1 MAKIKFGDYL
11 KSKERREAVYESDEL
26 IAKRARALI
35 DADSYA
41 VQPKFRVENYKKAMD
56 LLEQIPDH
64 PDAAGMLEECR
75 AGISQAQADMART
88 DFEKGR
94 YHLENA
100 ATEHEFKKSSEELA
114 ALSKELKQ
122 QKVDLSKRQN
132 ASDAAGSAPE
142 YEDMIRQTEAMKV
155 QAEEKVAI
163 YAKKTT
169 RSRYIAL
176 IVFLAIVAAL
186 IYAMVSGYGWYLAAK
201 IEGLSGMYD
210 SAYSRFYKLGD
221 YLDSREQ
228 YQLYKEKYLRQ
239 REQEE
244 SRDLP
249 DADVG
254 DTVAFS
260 GFNWLVL
267 EKEDTTLRL
276 ICTAPDKNSVFFG
289 VSYDGPQKKL
299 REEMSIEPE
308 TDEAEHMADEE
319 SAVTE
324 SEQTEADQQSAAGK
338 GGSAGRTEETAD
350 PEKSTTWKD
359 SSLRAYLNET
369 VPEHEFT
376 PAEIAA
382 MVPQNS
388 EPTQNA
394 QYGTKQE
401 ETVEDLVSI
410 LSAEQVQ
417 AYLEDGVMKTPSVD
431 MWLRT
436 PGHDLHSAAYMT
448 SKGNIILYGND
459 VTDDSL
465 SVCPM
470 IVVDYTKMESE

>member
-1 MAKIKFGDYL
+1 ML
-11 KSKERREAVYESDEL
+11 Q
-26 IAKRARALI
+26 AL
-35 DADSYA
+35 
-41 VQPKFRVENYKKAMD
+41 PRN
-56 LLEQIPDH
+56 
-64 PDAAGMLEECR
+64 
-75 AGISQAQADMART
+75 
-88 DFEKGR
+88 
-94 YHLENA
+94 
-100 ATEHEFKKSSEELA
+100 
-114 ALSKELKQ
+114 
-122 QKVDLSKRQN
+122 
-132 ASDAAGSAPE
+132 
-142 YEDMIRQTEAMKV
+142 MK
-155 QAEEKVAI
+155 I

-169 RSRYIAL
+169 RSRCIAL

-308 TDEAEHMADEE
+308 TDEAERISEVLPGRA
-319 SAVTE
+319 AVRTV
-324 SEQTEADQQSAAGK
+324 QKKRRTRRRLQH
-338 GGSAGRTEETAD
+338 GRI
-350 PEKSTTWKD
+350 P
-359 SSLRAYLNET
+359 
-369 VPEHEFT
+369 
-376 PAEIAA
+376 
-382 MVPQNS
+382 
-388 EPTQNA
+388 
-394 QYGTKQE
+394 
-401 ETVEDLVSI
+401 
-410 LSAEQVQ
+410 LSA
-417 AYLEDGVMKTPSVD
+417 P
-431 MWLRT
+431 
-436 PGHDLHSAAYMT
+436 
-448 SKGNIILYGND
+448 I
-459 VTDDSL
+459 
-465 SVCPM
+465 
-470 IVVDYTKMESE
+470 